1 MSIALDPS
9 TNAGVPSTPVSAS
22 ASSKETLTYERLLPR
37 FTKAK
42 FTIEKD
48 YFSAPQYAARVKE
61 IHAVLDGG
69 IASCNNAISGT
80 LTELSPAS
88 LKRNIMERVK
98 SVNEEH
104 DAREEDSSE
113 DEEEVD
119 SDEAPLPS
127 IQATQTNNSG
137 AIVAAS
143 EPSSPEEALAH
154 LVARKAA
161 FTLSVDKHS
170 KFFAAAVTTFDE
182 GIGKI
187 QAATAAAS
195 SDEGMQRARFEEN
208 ISIVRTAIHEVNAK
222 IKALEKKD
230 KQSVMAEL
238 SANANRK
245 STVNLKA
252 LKADSKGHGRYVKV
266 RPLLPAYIT
275 GINVY
280 RTHLCLVVAKARA
293 SLPK

>member
-1 MSIALDPS
+1 MSIVLDPS

-22 ASSKETLTYERLLPR
+22 VSNKETLTYERLLPR

-42 FTIEKD
+42 VTIEKN
-48 YFSAPQYAARVKE
+48 YFSAPQHAARVQE
-61 IHAVLDGG
+61 IHAVLDDG

-80 LTELSPAS
+80 LLRLSPTS

-98 SVNEEH
+98 SINEEH

-113 DEEEVD
+113 DKKEMD
-119 SDEAPLPS
+119 IDEAPLPS
-127 IQATQTNNSG
+127 IQATETNNSETI
-137 AIVAAS
+137 AAAS

-161 FTLSVDKHS
+161 FTASVDKHS
-170 KFFAAAVTTFDE
+170 KPFAAAVTTFDE

-187 QAATAAAS
+187 QAATAPAS

-208 ISIVRTAIHEVNAK
+208 ISIVRTAIHEVNTK
-222 IKALEKKD
+222 IKALEKRD

-238 SANANRK
+238 SAIINKK

-252 LKADSKGHGRYVKV
+252 LKADSKGHGRYVKACH
-266 RPLLPAYIT
+266 LLPTYVT

-280 RTHLCLVVAKARA
+280 RTHLCLVVLKAKA
-293 SLPK
+293 SLLD